1 MSIDKIKAEAQIT
14 MDELRN
20 QLEDQASE
28 SQDHSGQLRD
38 ELEELRPF
46 TFLTENRYREL
57 KSRWGQVF
65 RADMGAEAFY
75 DILRR
80 LDLDKLAEDLWTEV
94 RTTKSKQ
101 KRKKAT
107 TRLKVVEDFRRSG
120 NRPEWMILT
129 VLPVIPPDLR
139 PMVPLDGGRFATSDM
154 NDLYRRVINRNN
166 RLKKTARAGRAGCYR
181 A

>member
-1 MSIDKIKAEAQIT
+1 MSIDKVKAEAEMT
-14 MDELRN
+14 MDDLRN
-20 QLEDQASE
+20 QLEDQTSE

-101 KRKKAT
+101 KRKKQ
-107 TRLKVVEDFRRSG
+107 
-120 NRPEWMILT
+120 RP
-129 VLPVIPPDLR
+129 
-139 PMVPLDGGRFATSDM
+139 A
-154 NDLYRRVINRNN
+154 
-166 RLKKTARAGRAGCYR
+166 
-181 A
+181 